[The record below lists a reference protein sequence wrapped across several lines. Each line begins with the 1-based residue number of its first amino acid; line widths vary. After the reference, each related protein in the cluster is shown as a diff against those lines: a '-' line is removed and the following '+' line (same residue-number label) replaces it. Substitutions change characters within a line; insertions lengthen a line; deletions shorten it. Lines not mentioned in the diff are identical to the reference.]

1 MNLPPKY
8 IFYGVLLFV
17 FGLLCFTT
25 GRKSVRIPEN
35 ESEAPRVDTLIVRD
49 TVRVS
54 YPVPVKT
61 LQVDTMLVELRDTV
75 RINDTLFVSLP
86 LETRTYKREDFYAEV
101 SGYDPRLTYIEVY
114 PQTRMVT
121 KTVTETQTVRKKT
134 PWGVGVQVGYGI
146 TKQGDS
152 FRPGPYVGVGIQYS
166 IIRW

>member
-1 MNLPPKY
+1 MNLPPKH

-35 ESEAPRVDTLIVRD
+35 KSEAPRVDTLIVRD

-61 LQVDTMLVELRDTV
+61 LQVDTMLVEMRDTV
-75 RINDTLFVSLP
+75 RIKDTLYVSLP
-86 LETRTYKREDFYAEV
+86 LETRTYRREDFYAEV

-114 PQTRMVT
+114 PQTQTIT

-134 PWGVGVQVGYGI
+134 PWGIGIQVGYGVAKDGNDFY
-146 TKQGDS
+146 T
-152 FRPGPYVGVGIQYS
+152 GPYVGVGISYN
-166 IIRW
+166 ILRW